1 MNILKY
7 TFTLFLSTIVLFSCS
22 GSRISNKDEIDD
34 ITLNDKVVTVYVT
47 TNTRSLEFVKQE
59 IPFSQKADN
68 MSPLTINLIA
78 NQTYQIMDGFG
89 AAITGSTAYNL
100 LQMQKLDRDKFLNE
114 TFSEKGGAG
123 YSYVRIAIGCSD
135 FSLSEYTC
143 CDKEGL
149 ENFALQ
155 SEELEYVIPI
165 LKEILTINPNIKVMG
180 SPWTAPLWMKV
191 NNLKDLRAYNSWT
204 SGQLNPKYYQD
215 YAVYFVKWIKAMQ
228 DHGIKI
234 YSITPQNEP
243 LNRGNSASMF
253 MGWKEQNEFVKTA
266 LGPQFK
272 NAGVT
277 TKIYLYDHN
286 YDYDRGKEDTKDQ
299 TQFPLKIYKDV
310 ETSQYVAGAAYHNYG
325 GSKDELLD
333 IHHANSEKELI
344 FTETSIG
351 TWNDGHNFQ
360 KRLIDDME
368 EIALGT
374 INNWCKAVIVWN
386 LMLDTERGPFRPG
399 GCDVCY
405 GAVDLNKVDY
415 KTITRNSHYF
425 IISHLSSVV
434 KPEALRIGTSG
445 YKDMELIH
453 SAFKNADGS
462 YALVILNKSSKLK
475 KINVYDGTK
484 SFTHEIPAQSV
495 VSYRWFN

>member
-7 TFTLFLSTIVLFSCS
+7 TFTLFLSIIVLFSCS

-34 ITLNDKVVTVYVT
+34 ITVNDKVVTVYVT

-59 IPFSQKADN
+59 IPFSEKADN

-191 NNLKDLRAYNSWT
+191 NNLKDLT
-204 SGQLNPKYYQD
+204 HGQ
-215 YAVYFVKWIKAMQ
+215 
-228 DHGIKI
+228 
-234 YSITPQNEP
+234 
-243 LNRGNSASMF
+243 
-253 MGWKEQNEFVKTA
+253 
-266 LGPQFK
+266 
-272 NAGVT
+272 
-277 TKIYLYDHN
+277 
-286 YDYDRGKEDTKDQ
+286 
-299 TQFPLKIYKDV
+299 
-310 ETSQYVAGAAYHNYG
+310 
-325 GSKDELLD
+325 
-333 IHHANSEKELI
+333 
-344 FTETSIG
+344 
-351 TWNDGHNFQ
+351 
-360 KRLIDDME
+360 
-368 EIALGT
+368 
-374 INNWCKAVIVWN
+374 
-386 LMLDTERGPFRPG
+386 
-399 GCDVCY
+399 
-405 GAVDLNKVDY
+405 
-415 KTITRNSHYF
+415 
-425 IISHLSSVV
+425 VV
-434 KPEALRIGTSG
+434 
-445 YKDMELIH
+445 
-453 SAFKNADGS
+453 N
-462 YALVILNKSSKLK
+462 
-475 KINVYDGTK
+475 
-484 SFTHEIPAQSV
+484 
-495 VSYRWFN
+495 